1 MNVAVDAPRREDL
14 PFASNGLR
22 SRSHHDRHPLLG
34 VGVACFSDGND
45 ATVLKAYI
53 RFHDAPPIQD

>member
-22 SRSHHDRHPLLG
+22 SWSHHDRHPLLG
-34 VGVACFSDGND
+34 VGVAGFSDGHD
-45 ATVLKAYI
+45 AAVPQAHI
-53 RFHDAPPIQD
+53 GFDDAPPIQD